1 MSNTVL
7 LEREVNPGALEGEA
21 SPDPI
26 VASVVLLTVKVN
38 QCLINDVNEIK
49 ETERDYDIVNNT
61 T

>member
-1 MSNTVL
+1 
-7 LEREVNPGALEGEA
+7 VNPGALEGEA